1 MSNLHNT
8 IEYIN
13 SLSQSD
19 PKELIDRSEQRFK
32 NIIRDVSDKV
42 ENDSGLQ
49 VVMLAGPSASGK
61 TTTAQKLAEEFTRRG
76 MKHTVFHLMIF
87 ILTEPIF
94 RVTAR
99 VNPTTKPCLRLI
111 YRL

>member
-42 ENDSGLQ
+42 ENDAGLQ
-49 VVMLAGPSASGK
+49 VVMLAGPP
-61 TTTAQKLAEEFTRRG
+61 RRERPQRRKSLPRNSQG
-76 MKHTVFHLMIF
+76 AV
-87 ILTEPIF
+87 
-94 RVTAR
+94 
-99 VNPTTKPCLRLI
+99 
-111 YRL
+111 

>member
-49 VVMLAGPSASGK
+49 VVMLAGPRVGK
-61 TTTAQKLAEEFTRRG
+61 DHNGAKACRGIHKARYENIPCFT
-76 MKHTVFHLMIF
+76 
-87 ILTEPIF
+87 
-94 RVTAR
+94 
-99 VNPTTKPCLRLI
+99 
-111 YRL
+111 

>member
-49 VVMLAGPSASGK
+49 VVMLAGPP
-61 TTTAQKLAEEFTRRG
+61 RRG
-76 MKHTVFHLMIF
+76 
-87 ILTEPIF
+87 
-94 RVTAR
+94 
-99 VNPTTKPCLRLI
+99 KPQRRKSLPRSSQGAV
-111 YRL
+111 

>member
-32 NIIRDVSDKV
+32 ILSEMCRIR
-42 ENDSGLQ
+42 
-49 VVMLAGPSASGK
+49 
-61 TTTAQKLAEEFTRRG
+61 
-76 MKHTVFHLMIF
+76 
-87 ILTEPIF
+87 
-94 RVTAR
+94 
-99 VNPTTKPCLRLI
+99 
-111 YRL
+111 

>member
-32 NIIRDVSDKV
+32 NIIRAVSDKV
-42 ENDSGLQ
+42 DPASRPQL
-49 VVMLAGPSASGK
+49 VMHERPY
-61 TTTAQKLAEEFTRRG
+61 T
-76 MKHTVFHLMIF
+76 
-87 ILTEPIF
+87 
-94 RVTAR
+94 
-99 VNPTTKPCLRLI
+99 
-111 YRL
+111 

>member
-76 MKHTVFHLMIF
+76 MKTYFCAVRQRLCRCS
-87 ILTEPIF
+87 ILC
-94 RVTAR
+94 RVSAR
-99 VNPTTKPCLRLI
+99 TRTMK
-111 YRL
+111 

>member
-49 VVMLAGPSASGK
+49 VVMLAGPSSVGK
-61 TTTAQKLAEEFTRRG
+61 DHNGAKACRGIYKARYENIPCFT
-76 MKHTVFHLMIF
+76 
-87 ILTEPIF
+87 
-94 RVTAR
+94 
-99 VNPTTKPCLRLI
+99 
-111 YRL
+111 

>member
-42 ENDSGLQ
+42 ENDSGL
-49 VVMLAGPSASGK
+49 
-61 TTTAQKLAEEFTRRG
+61 
-76 MKHTVFHLMIF
+76 
-87 ILTEPIF
+87 
-94 RVTAR
+94 
-99 VNPTTKPCLRLI
+99 
-111 YRL
+111 

>member
-42 ENDSGLQ
+42 ENDSGLRWLCSRGLR
-49 VVMLAGPSASGK
+49 VGENHNGAKACRGIHKARYENIPC
-61 TTTAQKLAEEFTRRG
+61 FT
-76 MKHTVFHLMIF
+76 
-87 ILTEPIF
+87 
-94 RVTAR
+94 
-99 VNPTTKPCLRLI
+99 
-111 YRL
+111 

>member
-61 TTTAQKLAEEFTRRG
+61 TTTAQKLAEEFTRLFYSVS
-76 MKHTVFHLMIF
+76 KTLKLPWTVSPS
-87 ILTEPIF
+87 E
-94 RVTAR
+94 
-99 VNPTTKPCLRLI
+99 K
-111 YRL
+111 

>member
-49 VVMLAGPSASGK
+49 VVMLAGPSASERP
-61 TTTAQKLAEEFTRRG
+61 QRRKSLPRNSQG
-76 MKHTVFHLMIF
+76 AV
-87 ILTEPIF
+87 
-94 RVTAR
+94 
-99 VNPTTKPCLRLI
+99 
-111 YRL
+111 

>member
-42 ENDSGLQ
+42 ENDSGLRW
-49 VVMLAGPSASGK
+49 LCSRGPPRRERPQRRKACRGIHK
-61 TTTAQKLAEEFTRRG
+61 ARHENIPCFT
-76 MKHTVFHLMIF
+76 
-87 ILTEPIF
+87 
-94 RVTAR
+94 
-99 VNPTTKPCLRLI
+99 
-111 YRL
+111 

>member
-49 VVMLAGPSASGK
+49 VGGARRVGK
-61 TTTAQKLAEEFTRRG
+61 DHNGAKACRGIHKARYENIPCFT
-76 MKHTVFHLMIF
+76 
-87 ILTEPIF
+87 
-94 RVTAR
+94 
-99 VNPTTKPCLRLI
+99 
-111 YRL
+111 

>member
-49 VVMLAGPSASGK
+49 VVMLAGPPRVGK
-61 TTTAQKLAEEFTRRG
+61 DYNGAKACRGIHKARYENIPCFT
-76 MKHTVFHLMIF
+76 
-87 ILTEPIF
+87 
-94 RVTAR
+94 
-99 VNPTTKPCLRLI
+99 
-111 YRL
+111 

>member
-32 NIIRDVSDKV
+32 KYYQRCV
-42 ENDSGLQ
+42 G
-49 VVMLAGPSASGK
+49 
-61 TTTAQKLAEEFTRRG
+61 
-76 MKHTVFHLMIF
+76 
-87 ILTEPIF
+87 
-94 RVTAR
+94 
-99 VNPTTKPCLRLI
+99 
-111 YRL
+111 

>member
-76 MKHTVFHLMIF
+76 MKTYLS
-87 ILTEPIF
+87 
-94 RVTAR
+94 
-99 VNPTTKPCLRLI
+99 LI
-111 YRL
+111 HI